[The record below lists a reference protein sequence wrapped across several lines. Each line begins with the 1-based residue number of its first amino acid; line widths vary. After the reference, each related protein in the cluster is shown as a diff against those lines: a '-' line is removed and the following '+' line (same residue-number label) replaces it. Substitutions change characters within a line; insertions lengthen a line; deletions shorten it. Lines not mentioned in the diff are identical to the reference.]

1 LNQNSVG
8 ASLKDI
14 SLPAIVTGALAALV
28 GFTGSFAVVVQ
39 GLTSVGAS
47 TEQTA
52 SALMALC
59 FTMGLCGV
67 LLSTFYKMPISIAWS
82 TPGAAMLTGSASI
95 VGGFNAAVGAF
106 LVCAALLTLVGFWK
120 PLSRMV
126 SAIPTSLAS
135 AMLAGIL
142 FGLCLAPVKAV
153 AEYPMFALPIFF
165 VWLLAGKIHKL
176 LAVPAALL
184 TFFVILF
191 FFIDVPDGFSSLT
204 QESILTKL
212 VWVTPEFSVGATIG
226 IAIPL
231 FIVTMASQNI
241 PGMGVLRANDYH
253 PDSRPLFAMTGI
265 FSLLSAP
272 FGGHAVN
279 LAAITAAMCA
289 GPEAQADSRK
299 RYWSA
304 IVAGLCYMVFALFAG
319 AITKLVT
326 LAPPILIQAVA
337 GLALIGAC
345 AGALVAAFELASQRE
360 AAAITFFISASGV
373 TFGGVSGAFWGLIFG
388 WLVLFIQDFTRKK

>member
-1 LNQNSVG
+1 MREQTSHRSLLNDF
-8 ASLKDI
+8 SL
-14 SLPAIVTGALAALV
+14 SAVVTGALAALV
-28 GFTGSFAVVVQ
+28 GFSSSFAVTLQ

-47 TEQTA
+47 TEQAA

-59 FTMGLCGV
+59 LTMGLCGI
-67 LLSTFYKMPISIAWS
+67 LLSLVYRMPISIAWS
-82 TPGAAMLTGSASI
+82 TPGAAMLAGSAAI
-95 VGGFNAAVGAF
+95 EGGFAAAVGAF
-106 LVCAALLTLVGFWK
+106 IVCALLLTLAGFWK
-120 PLSRMV
+120 PLTKLV
-126 SAIPTSLAS
+126 AAIPTALAS

-153 AEYPMFALPIFF
+153 AEFPVYALPLCIT
-165 VWLLAGKIHKL
+165 WLIAGKIHKL
-176 LAVPAALL
+176 LAVPVALA
-184 TFFVILF
+184 TFFVILI
-191 FFIDVPDGFSSLT
+191 FFIDSSAGIQALRDASLLT
-204 QESILTKL
+204 SL
-212 VWVTPEFSVGATIG
+212 VWVTPSFSVSAIIG

-241 PGMGVLRANDYH
+241 PGMGVLNANHYQ
-253 PDSRPLFAMTGI
+253 PEAGKLFATTGV

-289 GPEAQADSRK
+289 GDEAHQDRHR

-304 IVAGLCYMVFALFAG
+304 IITGVVYLLIAAFAG
-319 AITKLVT
+319 VITKLVT

-345 AGALVAAFELASQRE
+345 AGALVAAFEKTEHRE
-360 AAAITFFISASGV
+360 AAAITFFITASGLA
-373 TFGGVSGAFWGLIFG
+373 FMGVSGAFWGLLCG
-388 WLVLFIQDFTRKK
+388 WLVYRFSANPKV